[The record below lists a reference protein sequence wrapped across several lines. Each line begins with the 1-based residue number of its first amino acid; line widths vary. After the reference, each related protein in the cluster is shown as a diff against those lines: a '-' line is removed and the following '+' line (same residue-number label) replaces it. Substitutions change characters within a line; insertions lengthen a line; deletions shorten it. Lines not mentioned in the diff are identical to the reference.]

1 MALLTL
7 GPGEGLHYEYGSPG
21 DTGKTFVF
29 VNALTGNTG
38 MWQAEIGPALRA
50 AGYGTL
56 AYNLRGQQDSPFTPG
71 TRLDENLIAGDL
83 TRLLQEVEPPRPI
96 IVGLSIG
103 GLFAVRA
110 WLRGALAEGLV
121 LINTLRR
128 PGPRLDW
135 INQATARAAA
145 TGGLQLLM
153 DLFLPLLVNE
163 EKLIALRPTCLGEAP
178 YQPLDPAH
186 GHMNLLASAT
196 EADWDLPYEQ
206 LDLPVLVMTGLQD
219 RVFYEQAAVDSLTA
233 RLPKARSVTL
243 DNAGHLIPLE
253 RPAETIQALRGFAD
267 GLQ

>member
-7 GPGEGLHYEYGSPG
+7 GPGDGLHYEYDAPG
-21 DTGKTFVF
+21 DAGKTFVF

-50 AGYGTL
+50 EGHGTL
-56 AYNLRGQQDSPFTPG
+56 AYNLRGQQDSPFTPN
-71 TRLDENLIAGDL
+71 TRLDDSLIAGDL
-83 TRLLQEVEPPRPI
+83 TRLLQEVAPPRPVL
-96 IVGLSIG
+96 VGLSIG

-110 WLRGALAEGLV
+110 WLQGAAAAGLV

-135 INQATARAAA
+135 INQATVRAAA

-153 DLFLPLLVNE
+153 DLYLPMLVNE

-186 GHMNLLASAT
+186 GHANLLACAA

-219 RVFYEQAAVDSLTA
+219 RVFYEQAAVESLTA

-243 DNAGHLIPLE
+243 DNAGHLVPLE
-253 RPAETIQALRGFAD
+253 RPAETIQALREFAE
-267 GLQ
+267 GL